1 MSAYTVS
8 ALNKR
13 FILHHS
19 YVTMTIEMNLP
30 GVRLPAFPEDISENI
45 VKFIL
50 GGDITR
56 ETKSGDLY
64 SPTLGKLEVKCFTSE
79 GPISFTPSSGWDRI
93 YFLDARDWLSKRFTL
108 YCLPRKMN
116 SEFWSNIIINKDKE
130 PRTFIGQAQMGRR
143 PRITWKDLQPQ
154 LSEHLEVVFNGSF
167 SDIFALHT
175 KPPVQSPHSQPTCT
189 DDNPPKEGACSS
201 VETLEG

>member
-45 VKFIL
+45 VKYIL
-50 GGDITR
+50 GGNVTR
-56 ETKSGDLY
+56 NTNTGDLY
-64 SPTLGKLEVKCFTSE
+64 STDIGKIEVKCFTSN
-79 GPISFTPSSGWDRI
+79 GPISFTPSSGWDEI
-93 YFLDARDWLSKRFTL
+93 YFLDGRGWLDKKFKL
-108 YCLPRKMN
+108 YRLPYKMS
-116 SEFWSNIIINKDKE
+116 SEFWSNIVINKNKE
-130 PRTFIGQAQMGRR
+130 PKTFLGQVQTGRR
-143 PRITWKDLQPQ
+143 PRITWKELQPQ
-154 LSEHLEVVFNGSF
+154 LTEHLEVVFNGSF
-167 SDIFALHT
+167 SDIFALHA
-175 KPPVQSPHSQPTCT
+175 KPPVQSLHSQPACT

-201 VETLEG
+201 VENLEG